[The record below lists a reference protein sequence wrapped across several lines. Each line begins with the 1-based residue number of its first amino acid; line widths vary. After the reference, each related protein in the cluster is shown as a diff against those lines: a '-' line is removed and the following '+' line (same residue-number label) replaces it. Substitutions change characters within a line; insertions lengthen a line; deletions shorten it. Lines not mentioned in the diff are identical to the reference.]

1 MPTAL
6 LFSSFIPYY
15 WKKPREPSSP
25 VLFPSTSRP
34 NHPRNT
40 CAFIG
45 IPRDDYIAQ
54 EFIPASSNPEVRNF
68 IQAPKLHLESK
79 TYFLIL

>member
-1 MPTAL
+1 MKAQYTAAYIDANSSPV
-6 LFSSFIPYY
+6 FSFIPY

-54 EFIPASSNPEVRNF
+54 NLFSLFKS
-68 IQAPKLHLESK
+68 
-79 TYFLIL
+79 